1 MQRNIAAF
9 GGDPRRVTIFGESA
23 GAGGVDMLVT
33 SPPATNGLP
42 FAAAIMQSGQGTT
55 VLGDLVRNSRHSWR
69 TLARA
74 LNCSQDDGLNG
85 DDGDNISLACM
96 RAVPAPTLRDTA
108 EKQSLSF
115 GPTHDGGATWADH
128 SRRDRLAS
136 RPGASRIARVPILIG
151 SNLHE
156 GRTMVYGQL
165 DTKALLDSV
174 LPPDT
179 PLGFVNTLLT
189 ASPDGSPGPLDL
201 NGQIARIATEVG
213 FQCGAAVVAD
223 DSRAVGIPA
232 WRYVYNASFPN
243 TEIFPGSGAYHSAE
257 VKTLFGTYPRKG
269 ATHFQQELHIAMQTA
284 WADFAKNPV
293 NGPGWASTPDALA
306 ILGSGAS
313 PGQSDDGREVI
324 SVVSPRHVDQ
334 RCPLYK
340 ALYDLLT

>member
-1 MQRNIAAF
+1 MQSLDWVQRNIAAF
-9 GGDPRRVTIFGESA
+9 GGNPRRITIFGESA

-33 SPPATNGLP
+33 SPPATD
-42 FAAAIMQSGQGTT
+42 AMQSGQGHGS
-55 VLGDLVRNSRHSWR
+55 VGRS
-69 TLARA
+69 
-74 LNCSQDDGLNG
+74 
-85 DDGDNISLACM
+85 
-96 RAVPAPTLRDTA
+96 
-108 EKQSLSF
+108 
-115 GPTHDGGATWADH
+115 GAQFAAFVAADH

-151 SNLHE
+151 SNIHE

-165 DTKALLDSV
+165 DTKALLDGV

-189 ASPDGSPGPLDL
+189 ASPDGSPDPLDL

-213 FQCGAAVVAD
+213 FQCGAAVIAD

-232 WRYVYNASFPN
+232 WRYV
-243 TEIFPGSGAYHSAE
+243 GAYHSAE
-257 VKTLFGTYPRKG
+257 VKTLFGTYPREG
-269 ATHFQQELHIAMQTA
+269 ATPFQQELHIAMQTA

-293 NGPGWASTPDALA
+293 NGPGWAS
-306 ILGSGAS
+306 GAS

-324 SVVSPRHVDQ
+324 SVVSSRHVYQ

-340 ALYDLLT
+340 EGSTYMTY